1 MKKIFCVISI
11 ARQIDGEYILIRA
24 EKGYSDPKKATDKL
38 CELKENFQ
46 KNNKNNVFT
55 INTPQGDVDCFC
67 EFGVFDLE
75 IEE

>member
-1 MKKIFCVISI
+1 MKKIFCVLSV

-24 EKGYSDPKKATDKL
+24 EKGFTDPLKATQKL
-38 CELKENFQ
+38 TELKDNFT
-46 KNNKNNVFT
+46 KDNKNNI
-55 INTPQGDVDCFC
+55 INIKTPHGDLDCFC